1 METARVGKVA
11 VENTAYHFDKA
22 YDYLIPQ
29 TLWAKAEK
37 GCRVLVPF
45 GGGNRT
51 RQGLLMDVEEI
62 RAGRTGSEEG
72 LKSVKAVLDQTP
84 LLSPEMLLLARW
96 MKERYFCTLFDAVR
110 VMLPAGLHYQVACSY
125 QAARDIP
132 PEKLEVLGEEEKR
145 LIAYLS
151 RCRLPVRRDKL
162 LAALGYEADVDLPE
176 RMSRQGYLEKI
187 DDAFRKIGDAM
198 VKMVRL
204 TEKGETGGVKLSP
217 KQREVFSLL
226 QTVGAASVKE
236 VCYFTGVTAGVVDAL
251 VKKGLACCFES
262 ERYRNPYDGAP
273 ESAVKEE
280 IVLTQEQQRAYEE
293 QLAQYQS
300 PDGGISLLY
309 GVTGSGK
316 TSVFLKLIDRAVED
330 KRGVILMVPEIS
342 LTPQM
347 LALFQR
353 RYGRQVAVFHSGLSM
368 GERLDEWK
376 RVKNGDALIALGTR
390 SAVFAPFENLGLII
404 MDEEQEYTY
413 KSEQAPRF
421 HAREIA
427 KFRCRWHRC
436 LLTLASATPSVE
448 SYYLAQKGVYRLS
461 TISSRYGGAKLP
473 RVVVADM
480 NQELLEGNTGPFSS
494 VLMECLAENLRLRRQ
509 SILLLNRRGYHT
521 FVSCRACGEPVT
533 CPHCSI
539 SLTYH
544 AANRRLMC
552 HYCGYSIP
560 FTDECPSCHQRQVR
574 YAGAGTQKAEEA
586 VEELFPEARI
596 LRMDADTTMAKYSH
610 EKKLKQFADGEY
622 DIMVGTQMV
631 AKGLDFPNV
640 TLVGVL
646 SADQAL
652 YSDDFRSYERAFA
665 LLTQV
670 VGRSGRGEKEGL
682 AVIQTYTPE
691 NPVIQMAAR
700 QDYGAFFQGEIQ
712 MRKAMLYPPFADL
725 CVVGFSGQ
733 QEENVEQ
740 AARYFTRE
748 LIALA
753 QAEYASLPM
762 RVIGPAKAAVPKVSG
777 RYRYKLIIK
786 NRFDK
791 SFRELIARLLRQY
804 GKQKEYAKTSV
815 FVYINPDMIL

>member
-1 METARVGKVA
+1 MA
-11 VENTAYHFDKA
+11 
-22 YDYLIPQ
+22 
-29 TLWAKAEK
+29 
-37 GCRVLVPF
+37 
-45 GGGNRT
+45 
-51 RQGLLMDVEEI
+51 
-62 RAGRTGSEEG
+62 SE
-72 LKSVKAVLDQTP
+72 
-84 LLSPEMLLLARW
+84 M
-96 MKERYFCTLFDAVR
+96 
-110 VMLPAGLHYQVACSY
+110 
-125 QAARDIP
+125 
-132 PEKLEVLGEEEKR
+132 
-145 LIAYLS
+145 
-151 RCRLPVRRDKL
+151 
-162 LAALGYEADVDLPE
+162 AL
-176 RMSRQGYLEKI
+176 
-187 DDAFRKIGDAM
+187 
-198 VKMVRL
+198 
-204 TEKGETGGVKLSP
+204 
-217 KQREVFSLL
+217 
-226 QTVGAASVKE
+226 
-236 VCYFTGVTAGVVDAL
+236 
-251 VKKGLACCFES
+251 
-262 ERYRNPYDGAP
+262 
-273 ESAVKEE
+273 
-280 IVLTQEQQRAYEE
+280 
-293 QLAQYQS
+293 
-300 PDGGISLLY
+300 
-309 GVTGSGK
+309 
-316 TSVFLKLIDRAVED
+316 
-330 KRGVILMVPEIS
+330 
-342 LTPQM
+342 
-347 LALFQR
+347 
-353 RYGRQVAVFHSGLSM
+353 AVFHSGLSM

-390 SAVFAPFENLGLII
+390 SAVFAPFEHLGLII

-670 VGRSGRGEKEGL
+670 VGR
-682 AVIQTYTPE
+682 
-691 NPVIQMAAR
+691 
-700 QDYGAFFQGEIQ
+700 
-712 MRKAMLYPPFADL
+712 
-725 CVVGFSGQ
+725 
-733 QEENVEQ
+733 
-740 AARYFTRE
+740 
-748 LIALA
+748 
-753 QAEYASLPM
+753 
-762 RVIGPAKAAVPKVSG
+762 
-777 RYRYKLIIK
+777 
-786 NRFDK
+786 
-791 SFRELIARLLRQY
+791 
-804 GKQKEYAKTSV
+804 
-815 FVYINPDMIL
+815 

>member
-1 METARVGKVA
+1 MDMARVGKVA

-51 RQGLLMDVEEI
+51 RQGLLVEM
-62 RAGRTGSEEG
+62 EEACPG
-72 LKSVKAVLDQTP
+72 EKLKSIKAVLDQAP

-110 VMLPAGLHYQVACSY
+110 VMLPTGLHYQVTCSY
-125 QAARDIP
+125 QLAREIP
-132 PEKLEVLGEEEKR
+132 PDRLEALDEEEKR
-145 LIAYLS
+145 AVDYLS

-162 LAALGYEADVDLPE
+162 LAALGYTADSDLPE
-176 RMSRQGYLEKI
+176 RMGRQGYLEKI
-187 DDAFRKIGDAM
+187 DDTFRRIGDATM
-198 VKMVRL
+198 KMVRL
-204 TEKGETGGVKLSP
+204 TEGEETGGVKLSP
-217 KQREVFSLL
+217 KQQEVFTLL
-226 QTVGAASVKE
+226 QAVGTASVKE
-236 VCYFTGVTAGVVDAL
+236 VCYFTGVTAAVVDGL
-251 VKKGLACCFES
+251 VKKGLARYYEA
-262 ERYRNPYDGAP
+262 ERYRNPYEDVP
-273 ESAVKEE
+273 EAAQKEK
-280 IVLTQEQQRAYEE
+280 ILLTDEQQKAYEE
-293 QLAQYQS
+293 QLAQYQKQK
-300 PDGGISLLY
+300 GGVSLLY

-330 KRGVILMVPEIS
+330 GKGVILMVPEIS

-347 LALFQR
+347 LAVFQS

-390 SAVFAPFENLGLII
+390 SAVFAPFEKLGLII

-413 KSEQAPRF
+413 KSEQTPRF

-427 KFRCRWHRC
+427 KFRCHYHQC

-448 SYYLAQKGVYRLS
+448 SYYFARKGKYTLS
-461 TISSRYGGAKLP
+461 TIASRYGGAKLP
-473 RVVVADM
+473 KVVVADM
-480 NQELLEGNTGPFSS
+480 NQEILEGNTGPFSS
-494 VLMECLAENLRLRRQ
+494 VLMECMAENLRFHRQ

-521 FVSCRACGEPVT
+521 FVSCRACGELVT

-560 FTDECPSCHQRQVR
+560 FTEECPSCHQRQVR
-574 YAGAGTQKAEEA
+574 YSGAGTQKAEEA
-586 VEELFPEARI
+586 IEVLFPEARI

-622 DIMVGTQMV
+622 DIMIGTQMV

-665 LLTQV
+665 LMTQV

-682 AVIQTYTPE
+682 AVIQTHTPE

-725 CVVGFSGQ
+725 CIVGFLGQ
-733 QEENVEQ
+733 QEQNVEQ
-740 AARYFTRE
+740 AARYFTGE
-748 LIALA
+748 LIRLA
-753 QAEYASLPM
+753 QAEYPTLPM

-777 RYRYKLIIK
+777 KYRYKVIVK

-791 SFRELIARLLRQY
+791 NFRELIARLLQQF

-815 FVYINPDMIL
+815 FVDVNPDMIL

>member
-1 METARVGKVA
+1 MEMARVGKVA

-29 TLWAKAEK
+29 ALWAKAEK

-45 GGGNRT
+45 GGGNRI
-51 RQGLLMDVEEI
+51 RQGLLMDIEDACPEEN
-62 RAGRTGSEEG
+62 
-72 LKSVKAVLDQTP
+72 LKSIKAVLDQAP
-84 LLSPEMLLLARW
+84 LLSPEMLLLAQW
-96 MKERYFCTLFDAVR
+96 MKERYFCTLFDAVK
-110 VMLPAGLHYQVACSY
+110 VMLPAGLHCQVTCSYQVA
-125 QAARDIP
+125 REIP
-132 PEKLEVLGEEEKR
+132 PEKLETLGEEEKR

-151 RCRLPVRRDKL
+151 RCRLPVRKDKL
-162 LAALGYEADVDLPE
+162 LAALGYHTDSDLPE
-176 RMSRQGYLEKI
+176 MMCRKGYLEKI
-187 DDAFRKIGDAM
+187 DDTFRKIGDAT

-204 TEKGETGGVKLSP
+204 TEESGNNGVKLSP
-217 KQREVFSLL
+217 KQQEVYSLL
-226 QTVGAASVKE
+226 QAVGAASVKE
-236 VCYFTGVTAGVVDAL
+236 VCYFTGVTAAVVNGL
-251 VKKGLACCFES
+251 VKKGLALYYENQ
-262 ERYRNPYDGAP
+262 RYRNPYEEAP
-273 ESAVKEE
+273 ENAVKEE
-280 IVLTQEQQRAYEE
+280 IVLTKEQQKAYEE
-293 QLAQYQS
+293 QLAQYRRRK
-300 PDGGISLLY
+300 GGVSLLY

-316 TSVFLKLIDRAVED
+316 TSVFLKLIDQAVAD
-330 KRGVILMVPEIS
+330 GKGVILMVPEIS

-347 LALFQR
+347 LALFQS

-390 SAVFAPFENLGLII
+390 SAVFAPFASLGLVI

-427 KFRCRWHRC
+427 KFRCHYHKC

-448 SYYLAQKGVYRLS
+448 SYYFAQKGKYTLS
-461 TISSRYGGAKLP
+461 SIASRYGGAKLP
-473 RVVVADM
+473 KVVVADM
-480 NQELLEGNTGPFSS
+480 NQEILEGNTGPFSS

-560 FTDECPSCHQRQVR
+560 FTEECPNCRQHQVR

-586 VEELFPEARI
+586 IEELFPEARI
-596 LRMDADTTMAKYSH
+596 LRMDADTTMAKFSH

-665 LLTQV
+665 LFTQV
-670 VGRSGRGEKEGL
+670 VGRSGRGDKEGL

-725 CVVGFSGQ
+725 CIVGFLGQ
-733 QEENVEQ
+733 QEQNVEQ
-740 AARYFTRE
+740 AARYFTKE
-748 LIALA
+748 LICLA
-753 QAEYASLPM
+753 QAEYAKLPM

-777 RYRYKLIIK
+777 KYRYKIIIK

-791 SFRELIARLLRQY
+791 RFRELISRLLQQFGR
-804 GKQKEYAKTSV
+804 QKEYAKTSV
-815 FVYINPDMIL
+815 FVDVNPDMIL

>member
-1 METARVGKVA
+1 M
-11 VENTAYHFDKA
+11 
-22 YDYLIPQ
+22 
-29 TLWAKAEK
+29 
-37 GCRVLVPF
+37 
-45 GGGNRT
+45 
-51 RQGLLMDVEEI
+51 
-62 RAGRTGSEEG
+62 
-72 LKSVKAVLDQTP
+72 
-84 LLSPEMLLLARW
+84 
-96 MKERYFCTLFDAVR
+96 
-110 VMLPAGLHYQVACSY
+110 
-125 QAARDIP
+125 
-132 PEKLEVLGEEEKR
+132 
-145 LIAYLS
+145 
-151 RCRLPVRRDKL
+151 
-162 LAALGYEADVDLPE
+162 
-176 RMSRQGYLEKI
+176 
-187 DDAFRKIGDAM
+187 
-198 VKMVRL
+198 
-204 TEKGETGGVKLSP
+204 
-217 KQREVFSLL
+217 
-226 QTVGAASVKE
+226 
-236 VCYFTGVTAGVVDAL
+236 
-251 VKKGLACCFES
+251 
-262 ERYRNPYDGAP
+262 
-273 ESAVKEE
+273 
-280 IVLTQEQQRAYEE
+280 
-293 QLAQYQS
+293 
-300 PDGGISLLY
+300 
-309 GVTGSGK
+309 
-316 TSVFLKLIDRAVED
+316 FLKLIDRAVED

-436 LLTLASATPSVE
+436 LFDSGQRDPKRGKL
-448 SYYLAQKGVYRLS
+448 LS
-461 TISSRYGGAKLP
+461 GAKGRLQAVYHLKPLWRRQAAPGGGGRYEPGIAGGKYRPLQLRADGVPGGKPEASPPVDPAAEPARISYLCELPCLRGAGDLSPLQYFPDLP
-473 RVVVADM
+473 RREPPADVS
-480 NQELLEGNTGPFSS
+480 L
-494 VLMECLAENLRLRRQ
+494 LRL
-509 SILLLNRRGYHT
+509 LH
-521 FVSCRACGEPVT
+521 
-533 CPHCSI
+533 
-539 SLTYH
+539 
-544 AANRRLMC
+544 
-552 HYCGYSIP
+552 P

-815 FVYINPDMIL
+815 FVDINPDMIL